1 MLYTIGCTTAHSCI
15 CYSTLSI
22 DRICASVV
30 CYVVAWYMHA
40 QCNEYV
46 LNNMIISCVSWRCS
60 YSGSNRFEVWN
71 YISSALLNQ
80 TFLNH
85 LRKCSLMLTLHLI
98 WKLRI
103 VELRGFTWGFNIL
116 SPSHHHHI
124 VTYIHPHHFMHRNSY
139 ISIFITEHVTNL
151 DKPFAWGSQR
161 PHVILEALSAS
172 CRNRGTFVQIAI

>member
-1 MLYTIGCTTAHSCI
+1 
-15 CYSTLSI
+15 
-22 DRICASVV
+22 
-30 CYVVAWYMHA
+30 MHA

-85 LRKCSLMLTLHLI
+85 LRKCSLTLTLHLI

-116 SPSHHHHI
+116 SPSHHLSLTSTHTI
-124 VTYIHPHHFMHRNSY
+124 SCTEIH
-139 ISIFITEHVTNL
+139 ISIVFTEHVTNL
-151 DKPFAWGSQR
+151 DKPFAWESQR

-172 CRNRGTFVQIAI
+172 CRNRGTFVQIATSSIDVYNKYIYSLQGSPCVHMKSSN